1 MSRTKGET
9 SKLVNAKTSSD
20 SLRTTVPSFIVKA
33 MELDEGDNLSW
44 KIESLTELLI
54 TVKVIKSGD
63 SAVEATHVDRSG

>member
-9 SKLVNAKTSSD
+9 TKLVNAKTSSD

-33 MELDEGDNLSW
+33 MELGEGDNLSW

-63 SAVEATHVDRSG
+63 SAVEATRVVRSG